1 MNIVGQQLER
11 KLMCLGF
18 DAIIEGEE
26 GDAGNEYAS
35 GQSALRSQ
43 DVERK
48 QG

>member
-1 MNIVGQQLER
+1 MGQQLER
-11 KLMCLGF
+11 KLMCLEL
-18 DAIIEGEE
+18 DATIEGEE

>member
-1 MNIVGQQLER
+1 MGQQLER

-18 DAIIEGEE
+18 DATIEGEE